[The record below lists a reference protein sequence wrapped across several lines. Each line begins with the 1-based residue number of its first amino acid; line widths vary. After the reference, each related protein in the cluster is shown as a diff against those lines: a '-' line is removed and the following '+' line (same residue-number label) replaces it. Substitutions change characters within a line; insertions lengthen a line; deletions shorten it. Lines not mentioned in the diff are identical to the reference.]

1 MASSHSPR
9 GAVDPE
15 APHGDLRV
23 LQVDAVGQQRLHIL
37 VVLGLQLRHG
47 REVVEVLLDEVGH
60 ELLVEGQLVVAGDH
74 DLVLVGQAACRAD
87 TDTHTHTHTHR
98 GHCCWLPEATGQLG
112 EGGQAR
118 APGSPVRG
126 DPPSR
131 QVPSDHQ
138 P

>member
-87 TDTHTHTHTHR
+87 TDTHTHTHTQRALLLASR
-98 GHCCWLPEATGQLG
+98 GHRAV
-112 EGGQAR
+112 GGRGA
-118 APGSPVRG
+118 GKSPWEPCQR
-126 DPPSR
+126 
-131 QVPSDHQ
+131 
-138 P
+138 